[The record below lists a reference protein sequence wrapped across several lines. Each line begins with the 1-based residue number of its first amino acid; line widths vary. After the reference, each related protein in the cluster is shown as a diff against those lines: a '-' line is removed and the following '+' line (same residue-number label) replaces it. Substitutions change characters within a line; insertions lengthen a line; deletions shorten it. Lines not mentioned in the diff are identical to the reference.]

1 MKWSAQLFG
10 IIFIVVLCAEAAA
23 ESPTLTVE
31 GIGTTT
37 VPADTVSI
45 SISVTSS
52 NDNMTAAQFEASSKM
67 SNVIDALKAIG
78 VKDDEIMQGQST
90 GVTSYQ
96 STSKVCK
103 VVNNTTVCEN
113 STFEA
118 SSLERSAVVRLKT
131 TDQSRINEVLNAAK
145 LAGAKAYMAGYGLG
159 DASKAVDDARQKAVA
174 NAKENAQRMAL
185 AAGVRLGKML
195 SISAYGLPDVK
206 MADSYSTSQTGMV
219 DVTSYVIV
227 TYEIVT

>member
-103 VVNNTTVCEN
+103 VVNNTTVC
-113 STFEA
+113 
-118 SSLERSAVVRLKT
+118 
-131 TDQSRINEVLNAAK
+131 
-145 LAGAKAYMAGYGLG
+145 
-159 DASKAVDDARQKAVA
+159 
-174 NAKENAQRMAL
+174 
-185 AAGVRLGKML
+185 
-195 SISAYGLPDVK
+195 
-206 MADSYSTSQTGMV
+206 
-219 DVTSYVIV
+219 
-227 TYEIVT
+227 